1 MNATEDSPEPTEIE
15 ALLPWHAAGT
25 LDPSEKRM
33 VEDAIARDP
42 ELARRYA
49 AVREEFN
56 ADWQINEGLGA
67 PSPRAMD
74 QLFAK
79 IDAEPKRRGAASS
92 SSSFDIAAAWAGFI
106 DRLSS
111 RTRAVTAAVAG
122 FLVIAEAGL
131 LAVMGTSAPVMVTS
145 YSTASGPSATAP
157 AQGAY
162 VLVRFAPDAKAV
174 EITRLLAAND
184 ATIAS
189 GPTTEG
195 FYRLQVSKTPLPKD
209 KLAGIARHL
218 EQDKTFEFVSV
229 SE

>member
-1 MNATEDSPEPTEIE
+1 MNAPEDIPEPTEIE

-79 IDAEPKRRGAASS
+79 IDAEPKRRGATAAP
-92 SSSFDIAAAWAGFI
+92 SFSIAGAWAGFI
-106 DRLSS
+106 DRMSS
-111 RTRAVTAAVAG
+111 RTRALTAAVAG
-122 FLVIAEAGL
+122 LLVVLQGSLIAVL
-131 LAVMGTSAPVMVTS
+131 TTSAPVA
-145 YSTASGPSATAP
+145 YSTASGPEATAP

-162 VLVRFAPDAKAV
+162 VLVRFAPDTRAV
-174 EITRLLAAND
+174 EITRLLATNN

-189 GPTTEG
+189 GPTEGG
-195 FYRLQVSKTPLPKD
+195 FYRLQVSKTPLPKEQ
-209 KLAGIARHL
+209 LAGIAKHL
-218 EQDKTFEFVSV
+218 EQDKAFEFVSV

>member
-1 MNATEDSPEPTEIE
+1 MNVPEEIPEPTELE

-67 PSPRAMD
+67 PSPRAMN

-79 IDAEPKRRGAASS
+79 IDAEPRRRVAGASS
-92 SSSFDIAAAWAGFI
+92 FSIAGAWAGFI
-106 DRLSS
+106 DRMSS
-111 RTRAVTAAVAG
+111 RTRAVAAAVAG
-122 FLVIAEAGL
+122 VLVIAQGGI
-131 LAVMGTSAPVMVTS
+131 LAVVTTSAPVA

-157 AQGAY
+157 ATGAY
-162 VLVRFAPDAKAV
+162 VLVRFAPDTRAV
-174 EITRLLAAND
+174 AITRLLAANN

-189 GPTTEG
+189 GPSEGG
-195 FYRLQVSKTPLPKD
+195 FYRLQVSPTPLPKD

-218 EQDKTFEFVSV
+218 EQDKAFEFVSV

>member
-1 MNATEDSPEPTEIE
+1 MNAPDNIPEPSEIE

-25 LDPSEKRM
+25 LDPAEKRM

-49 AVREEFN
+49 TVREEFN
-56 ADWQINEGLGA
+56 ADWQLNEGLGA

-79 IDAEPKRRGAASS
+79 IDAEPRRRGATSAP
-92 SSSFDIAAAWAGFI
+92 SFSIAGAWAGFI

-111 RTRAVTAAVAG
+111 RTRAWTAAVAG
-122 FLVIAEAGL
+122 FLVVLQAGL
-131 LAVMGTSAPVMVTS
+131 IAVLTTSAPVA
-145 YSTASGPSATAP
+145 YSTASGPGATAP

-162 VLVRFAPDAKAV
+162 VLVRFVPDAKAGD
-174 EITRLLAAND
+174 ITRLLATNN

-189 GPTTEG
+189 GPTADG
-195 FYRLQVSKTPLPKD
+195 FYRLQVSPTPLPKE
-209 KLAGIARHL
+209 KLAGIAKHL
-218 EQDKTFEFVSV
+218 GQDKAFEFVSV
-229 SE
+229 TE

>member
-1 MNATEDSPEPTEIE
+1 MNAPEDIPEPTEIE

-25 LDPSEKRM
+25 LDPAEKRM

-79 IDAEPKRRGAASS
+79 IDAEPKRRSAAAP
-92 SSSFDIAAAWAGFI
+92 SFNLAGAWAGFI

-111 RTRAVTAAVAG
+111 RTRAWTAAVAG
-122 FLVIAEAGL
+122 LLVVLQGSLIAVL
-131 LAVMGTSAPVMVTS
+131 TTSAPVAYT
-145 YSTASGPSATAP
+145 TASGPEATAP

-162 VLVRFAPDAKAV
+162 VLVRFAPDTKAV
-174 EITRLLAAND
+174 EITRLLAANN

-189 GPTTEG
+189 GPTEGG
-195 FYRLQVSKTPLPKD
+195 FYKLQVAKTPLPKD

-218 EQDKTFEFVSV
+218 EQDKAFEFVSV

>member
-1 MNATEDSPEPTEIE
+1 MNAPEDIPEPSEIE

-79 IDAEPKRRGAASS
+79 IDAEPKRRSAGAASP
-92 SSSFDIAAAWAGFI
+92 SFSLAGAWAGFI
-106 DRLSS
+106 DRMSS
-111 RTRAVTAAVAG
+111 RTRAWTAAVAG
-122 FLVIAEAGL
+122 LLVVLQGSL
-131 LAVMGTSAPVMVTS
+131 LAVLTTSAPVAYT
-145 YSTASGPSATAP
+145 TASGPEATAP

-209 KLAGIARHL
+209 KLAGIAKHL
-218 EQDKTFEFVSV
+218 EQDKAFEFVSV

>member
-1 MNATEDSPEPTEIE
+1 MNAPEDIPEPSEIE

-25 LDPSEKRM
+25 LDPAEKRM

-79 IDAEPKRRGAASS
+79 IDAEPKRRGATSS
-92 SSSFDIAAAWAGFI
+92 APSFSIAGAWAGFI
-106 DRLSS
+106 DRMSS
-111 RTRAVTAAVAG
+111 RTRAWTAAVASV
-122 FLVIAEAGL
+122 LVIAQGSL
-131 LAVMGTSAPVMVTS
+131 LAVLTTSAPVAYT
-145 YSTASGPSATAP
+145 TASGPEVSAP

-162 VLVRFAPDAKAV
+162 VLVRFAPDVKSV
-174 EITRLLAAND
+174 EITRVLAANN

-189 GPTTEG
+189 GPTEGG
-195 FYRLQVSKTPLPKD
+195 FYKLQVSPTPLPKD
-209 KLAGIARHL
+209 KLAGIAKHL

-229 SE
+229 SG